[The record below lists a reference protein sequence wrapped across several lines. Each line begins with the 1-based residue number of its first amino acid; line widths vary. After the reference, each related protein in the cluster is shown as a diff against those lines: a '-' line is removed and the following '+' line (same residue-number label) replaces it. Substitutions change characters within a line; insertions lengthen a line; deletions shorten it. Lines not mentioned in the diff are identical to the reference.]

1 MPEFSAIC
9 EQAARAG
16 GAVLLDWV
24 ERFSVREKGPADLVT
39 EADLA
44 SQETVRKVLLSA
56 FPEHGFLSEE
66 EPSKPAAGTLTG
78 GDDLSTTPYRW
89 IVDPLDG
96 TTNYVHRVPEFA
108 VSIALEHAG
117 ETLVGCVFNPVSGE
131 CFTAER
137 GGGAYLNGRRL
148 TVSRTVRL
156 SQALIAASFPARVDP
171 GSRALSDFNRVVV
184 ACQAIR
190 RTGSAASNLCYVAAG
205 RFDAYWAHDTK
216 IWDVAAGSLMIRE
229 AGGLI
234 TAFDGSPLRLE
245 HPQFIAASTKELHS
259 ELRALVGD

>member
-1 MPEFSAIC
+1 MPEFSVIC

-16 GAVLLDWV
+16 GAVLLEWV

-66 EPSKPAAGTLTG
+66 EPSKPAAGAVTG

-108 VSIALEHAG
+108 ARLDLEHAG

-131 CFTAER
+131 CFTAR
-137 GGGAYLNGRRL
+137 
-148 TVSRTVRL
+148 
-156 SQALIAASFPARVDP
+156 AAA
-171 GSRALSDFNRVVV
+171 ALS
-184 ACQAIR
+184 
-190 RTGSAASNLCYVAAG
+190 
-205 RFDAYWAHDTK
+205 
-216 IWDVAAGSLMIRE
+216 
-229 AGGLI
+229 
-234 TAFDGSPLRLE
+234 
-245 HPQFIAASTKELHS
+245 
-259 ELRALVGD
+259 

>member
-1 MPEFSAIC
+1 MPDFLAVC
-9 EQAARAG
+9 EQAAREG
-16 GAVLLDWV
+16 GAVLLNWV
-24 ERFSVREKGPADLVT
+24 ERFTVREKGPSDLVT

-56 FPEHGFLSEE
+56 FPNHEFMSEE
-66 EPSKPAAGTLTG
+66 EPFKPAISAIRAG
-78 GDDLSTTPYRW
+78 SEPAVKSYRW

-108 VSIALEHAG
+108 VSVALEHDG
-117 ETLVGCVFNPVSGE
+117 KILVGCVFNPVSGE

-137 GGGAYLNGRRL
+137 GSGAFLNGRRL
-148 TVSRTVRL
+148 AASRTTKLVD
-156 SQALIAASFPARVDP
+156 ALIAASFPARVEP
-171 GSRALSDFNRVVV
+171 GSRALTDFNRVVV

-190 RTGSAASNLCYVAAG
+190 RTGSAAMNLCYVAAG

-216 IWDVAAGSLMIRE
+216 TWDVAAGSIMIQE

-234 TAFDGSPLRLE
+234 TAFDSSPLRLE
-245 HPQFIAASTKELHS
+245 HPQFIAAATEELHD
-259 ELRALVGD
+259 ELRAIVGD